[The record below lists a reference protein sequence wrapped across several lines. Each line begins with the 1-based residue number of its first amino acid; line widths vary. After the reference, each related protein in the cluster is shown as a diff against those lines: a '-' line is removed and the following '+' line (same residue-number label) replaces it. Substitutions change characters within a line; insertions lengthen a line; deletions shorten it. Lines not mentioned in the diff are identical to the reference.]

1 MLVVV
6 VYDSPDDKR
15 GKRPNRRQSIML
27 SRFEGFLRGI
37 SQVFIDTPQQIAE
50 TLYFSLRCVDGLQG
64 KGLRYVLESIFGRIC

>member
-27 SRFEGFLRGI
+27 SRFEVNF
-37 SQVFIDTPQQIAE
+37 QFFIYTPRQIAE

>member
-27 SRFEGFLRGI
+27 SRFEGNF
-37 SQVFIDTPQQIAE
+37 QFFIYTPRQIAE

>member
-1 MLVVV
+1 M
-6 VYDSPDDKR
+6 
-15 GKRPNRRQSIML
+15 
-27 SRFEGFLRGI
+27 RGI